1 MRTSFSALQ
10 LQDPNTR
17 EVEKIFRSCVHCG
30 FCNATC
36 PTYLLKGDELD
47 GPRGR
52 IYLLKDMLE
61 NESIPE
67 MKVVKHI
74 DRCLS
79 CLSCMTTCPSGVNY
93 MHLIDHGRA
102 YIEKTYKRSIVEKI
116 FRQLLA
122 ITLPQPSLFRPLSK
136 IGKLAFPLRGIL
148 PASIRAGLQLTQQS
162 NSSAEDSKLETLYL
176 SEGNSI
182 GRVGLLAGCVQ
193 QVLANDINMASIRLL
208 NRIGFDVQVLNE
220 TQCCGAIEQHL
231 GQTERS
237 AKRITANLNR
247 WSSSIPQM
255 DALISNA
262 SGCGTMLK
270 DYGHLFKNDK
280 KLSSVAEQVSKKT
293 KDICE
298 FLAELNLGENSSH
311 LSKKYKVAYQN
322 PCSMQHGQKIL
333 SQPGKLLE
341 LFGFNTNSIPDSHLC
356 CGSAG
361 TYNIMQ
367 PTLAAQLGQNKA
379 NNLVSVLPDVIASGN
394 LGCILQLRQYTKTP
408 VVHTV
413 QLLDWAN
420 GGPRPQALSELN

>member
-1 MRTSFSALQ
+1 MRTEFSPLQ
-10 LQDPNTR
+10 LEDADTR

-67 MKVVKHI
+67 KKVVKHI

-102 YIEKTYKRSIVEKI
+102 YIEKTYKRSIIEKM
-116 FRQLLA
+116 FRKLLA
-122 ITLPQPSLFRPLSK
+122 ITLPHPSLFRPLSK
-136 IGKLAFPLRGIL
+136 IGRLAFPFRAIF
-148 PASIRAGLQLTQQS
+148 PTSISAGLKLTQQS
-162 NSSAEDSKLETLYL
+162 ISSAEDSKLKTHYL

-208 NRIGFDVQVLNE
+208 NRIGFDVHVLNE
-220 TQCCGAIEQHL
+220 IQCCGAIEQHL
-231 GQTERS
+231 GQAERS
-237 AKRITANLNR
+237 VKRITANLNS
-247 WSSSIPQM
+247 WSSTIQHM

-270 DYGHLFKNDK
+270 DYGHLFRNNK
-280 KLSSVAEQVSKKT
+280 KLSTVATQVSEKT
-293 KDICE
+293 LDICE
-298 FLAELNLGENSSH
+298 FLAGLDLNQDSNNVMI
-311 LSKKYKVAYQN
+311 KYKIAYQN
-322 PCSMQHGQKIL
+322 PCSMQHGQKIS
-333 SQPGKLLE
+333 SQPVKLLKD
-341 LFGFNTNSIPDSHLC
+341 FGFKTNSTPDSHLC

-379 NNLVSVLPDVIASGN
+379 NSIDSVLPDVIASGN

-420 GGPRPQALSELN
+420 GGPRPQSLFELN